1 MADELDKETQKL
13 TNFAKKYKESMSETS
28 DLATQM
34 LQTFKDINGIL
45 DKNTKNIDKSRSF
58 QKEILSDAKARGMI
72 EEQINS
78 NIMSAEKEL
87 MRMKLAQI
95 DNSHFLNKLGK
106 EYANVTEKITASEN
120 KLILS
125 KKELSKIDND
135 ILESE
140 KTKSAILAKQQDVI
154 EKIENRHRALQKV
167 EGSILANNKA
177 ILDNKNKQASV
188 STQLKMIEEEMDAA
202 QIKSTHEGMDL
213 TDEYN
218 SMMKKREYL
227 KNKLVGLDS
236 IENQYKKDGLNL
248 GYRKHAIDTEI
259 LNAQDEIIEGNKEL
273 LPIDRSLVENRE
285 KQRIA
290 TKGILDLEGE
300 LNGMMEEK
308 TKLEA
313 QMLNPDEAIAAKIK
327 ELELQI
333 AQNQEAAK
341 LAKQQAGF
349 LAYMEDTAA
358 SSGGLLG
365 NLGGMLN
372 KGKSI
377 TNAFKTIPGP
387 FIVLKLLLEAS
398 LDRFEKLDKAA
409 EDFRKQTG
417 FSINQMVQLRSDVES
432 VNRQFQDMGVGIEQ
446 AYTSAKALTD
456 VFGRTSLITKETLGN
471 VALLSANLGVAE
483 ADSANVLANFQG
495 LGKATQ
501 EAAMNVIKVGAGISE
516 KAGVPFKLV
525 MNDIANASEQTTA
538 MLGSNP
544 SKLMKS
550 AIAARALGTDM
561 NKIVASQRKLLD
573 YNTSINSELE
583 ASALLG
589 RSISFQKAR
598 QLAYDGDIAGA
609 AKATLDTVKKAG
621 DFEKMSVYQREKL
634 AEASGMELKDLSKM
648 MAVEK
653 QRDSIL
659 LGGDQAAIDK
669 LLAQEAELENLKNM
683 ASLDDANLVKQN
695 EKVLMQ
701 QKMQG
706 MMSNFANT
714 FQSLLVSLADIL
726 EPVVRVVA
734 MILLPAFKIVSA
746 LIRGMLK
753 PILNIGQAL
762 MGNADNTKKFAA
774 FAEKVSAV
782 MVTVYDWSEKI
793 GEVIGEIFLALNRVT
808 GIARLF
814 GSNFDAVASTAK
826 FISSLAKSITFNF
839 GFLKTI
845 FQSVAPIVEFI
856 AAGFSRVYNLF
867 KPLISM
873 ASNFFGVASKG
884 ASFVGPFVKVFG
896 MIAKFAGPIGLIINA
911 VQVVVDLVGQWMD
924 IWSSDDM
931 DIGEKILKS
940 FVAIP
945 KALYNVLVQ
954 PFIDMAAWLLNW
966 MWPGVGDSML
976 KGIKSVGDAIFG
988 VLKWPF
994 QKMFGW
1000 FKNDSGIAGQSPS
1013 EIGLMIVDGIK
1024 AIGSMLLDVITFPFR
1039 TAFNF
1044 ISGIFGGDGN
1054 LGTSIVDGIKSS
1066 FGAAFDFITSAF
1078 SFVVDSIKN
1087 AASEIF
1093 GFITSPFKKALDF
1106 VKNIPFIGKL
1116 FGGNDIAAESKP
1128 QIDSTTM
1135 ETAGVIE
1142 VKNLDALREVVQQLT
1157 DAVANLGK
1165 SDNTETL
1172 TAGTKIDTSA
1182 LEAKLDTLTNL
1193 LVGGAVRVYLDGSD
1207 VSAAMSAT
1215 GR

>member
-1 MADELDKETQKL
+1 M
-13 TNFAKKYKESMSETS
+13 
-28 DLATQM
+28 
-34 LQTFKDINGIL
+34 
-45 DKNTKNIDKSRSF
+45 
-58 QKEILSDAKARGMI
+58 
-72 EEQINS
+72 
-78 NIMSAEKEL
+78 
-87 MRMKLAQI
+87 
-95 DNSHFLNKLGK
+95 
-106 EYANVTEKITASEN
+106 
-120 KLILS
+120 
-125 KKELSKIDND
+125 
-135 ILESE
+135 
-140 KTKSAILAKQQDVI
+140 AKQQDVI

-308 TKLEA
+308 AKLEE

-333 AQNQEAAK
+333 KQNQEAAK

-358 SSGGLLG
+358 SSGGVLG
-365 NLGGMLN
+365 NIGGMLN
-372 KGKSI
+372 KGKDIANS
-377 TNAFKTIPGP
+377 FKKIPSP
-387 FIVLKLLLEAS
+387 FLLLKALLETG
-398 LDRFEKLDKAA
+398 LDLFVKLDKAA
-409 EDFRKQTG
+409 ENFRKETG
-417 FSINQMVQLRSDVES
+417 FSNTQMGALRKNAES
-432 VNRQFQDMGVGIEQ
+432 VNREFQKYGVGIEESYK
-446 AYTSAKALTD
+446 AAKALTD
-456 VFGRTSLITKETLGN
+456 VFGRTSLVTKEVLGN

-495 LGKATQ
+495 LGGATQ

-516 KAGVPFKLV
+516 KAGIPFKLV

-561 NKIVASQRKLLD
+561 NKIVSSQRKLLD
-573 YNTSINSELE
+573 YSSSINDELE

-621 DFEKMSVYQREKL
+621 DFEKMSVYQREAL
-634 AEASGMELKDLSKM
+634 AKASGMELKDLSKM
-648 MAVEK
+648 IAVDK
-653 QRDSIL
+653 QRDAIL
-659 LGGDQAAIDK
+659 LNGTDEQKKK
-669 LLAQEAELENLKNM
+669 LRAQEEELEKMKKM
-683 ASLDDANLVKQN
+683 ASLDDDDLVRQN

-706 MMSNFANT
+706 LVAQLANMWDSIKLAIGSVLEPIIRVVVGILVPAFRIIGSLVEGLISPFADMYDEISNMVGEGNEFKQFMEEVGFVLETYVLPT
-714 FQSLLVSLADIL
+714 FKFVGMLISTVIVGALKLVGGLIGSIFGTIVSLFDPAVDVGDALLSGLTAVKDSVL
-726 EPVVRVVA
+726 EAIVYP
-734 MILLPAFKIVSA
+734 FKKAWNWLMDTFMGKSPSELGLSIVK
-746 LIRGMLK
+746 G
-753 PILNIGQAL
+753 
-762 MGNADNTKKFAA
+762 
-774 FAEKVSAV
+774 
-782 MVTVYDWSEKI
+782 
-793 GEVIGEIFLALNRVT
+793 
-808 GIARLF
+808 
-814 GSNFDAVASTAK
+814 
-826 FISSLAKSITFNF
+826 ISSIGSMLIDALLWPFKKVLK
-839 GFLKTI
+839 FLSTI
-845 FQSVAPIVEFI
+845 FSGDGKLGTSIV
-856 AAGFSRVYNLF
+856 
-867 KPLISM
+867 
-873 ASNFFGVASKG
+873 
-884 ASFVGPFVKVFG
+884 
-896 MIAKFAGPIGLIINA
+896 
-911 VQVVVDLVGQWMD
+911 D
-924 IWSSDDM
+924 
-931 DIGEKILKS
+931 
-940 FVAIP
+940 
-945 KALYNVLVQ
+945 
-954 PFIDMAAWLLNW
+954 
-966 MWPGVGDSML
+966 
-976 KGIKSVGDAIFG
+976 GIKSVGGMLMDALI
-988 VLKWPF
+988 W
-994 QKMFGW
+994 
-1000 FKNDSGIAGQSPS
+1000 
-1013 EIGLMIVDGIK
+1013 
-1024 AIGSMLLDVITFPFR
+1024 PFR
-1039 TAFNF
+1039 TAFNFISGIFGGDGDLGDTIIDGVKSIAGFVFDVLTWPHRKLLDFVTGLFGGDGDIVGTMIDGIKTAAGFIFDVLTLPFRSIVNF

-1093 GFITSPFKKALDF
+1093 GFITSPFKKALEF

-1116 FGGNDIAAESKP
+1116 FGGNDVAAESKP

>member
-1 MADELDKETQKL
+1 MADDPITDASDSTKKLARHILDAEKSSKDFVE
-13 TNFAKKYKESMSETS
+13 N
-28 DLATQM
+28 
-34 LQTFKDINGIL
+34 FKDSL
-45 DKNTKNIDKSRSF
+45 DVAKLLTKTVENLFNEIEKNQLKLNKNN
-58 QKEILSDAKARGMI
+58 EILKKVNGAIQSNLAKQAAIEASITSHQQERNKLSGDLWLNEEKKLDLSKQLLAIESEMDDAQMRAI
-72 EEQINS
+72 HNEEDLSEEYSKMMQVREK
-78 NIMSAEKEL
+78 IMSDQKKNSIEGASL
-87 MRMKLAQI
+87 SRKLQVNERQLTEDI
-95 DNSHFLNKLGK
+95 GKRNKLG
-106 EYANVTEKITASEN
+106 EQYN
-120 KLILS
+120 KL
-125 KKELSKIDND
+125 
-135 ILESE
+135 
-140 KTKSAILAKQQDVI
+140 
-154 EKIENRHRALQKV
+154 V
-167 EGSILANNKA
+167 E
-177 ILDNKNKQASV
+177 
-188 STQLKMIEEEMDAA
+188 
-202 QIKSTHEGMDL
+202 
-213 TDEYN
+213 
-218 SMMKKREYL
+218 R
-227 KNKLVGLDS
+227 KNKLEDNNKGLES
-236 IENQYKKDGLNL
+236 
-248 GYRKHAIDTEI
+248 AIDALE
-259 LNAQDEIIEGNKEL
+259 QQVF
-273 LPIDRSLVENRE
+273 LV
-285 KQRIA
+285 KWIQ
-290 TKGILDLEGE
+290 
-300 LNGMMEEK
+300 
-308 TKLEA
+308 
-313 QMLNPDEAIAAKIK
+313 
-327 ELELQI
+327 
-333 AQNQEAAK
+333 
-341 LAKQQAGF
+341 
-349 LAYMEDTAA
+349 LAYER
-358 SSGGLLG
+358 
-365 NLGGMLN
+365 
-372 KGKSI
+372 
-377 TNAFKTIPGP
+377 F
-387 FIVLKLLLEAS
+387 VE
-398 LDRFEKLDKAA
+398 LDRAA
-409 EDFRKQTG
+409 ESFRKETG
-417 FSINQMVQLRSDVES
+417 FSNTQMVELRSNAES
-432 VNRQFQDMGVGIEQ
+432 VNRQFQDMGVSIEK
-446 AYTSAKALTD
+446 AYASAKALTD
-456 VFGRTSLITKETLGN
+456 VFGRTSLVTKETLGN

-495 LGKATQ
+495 LGGATQ

-516 KAGVPFKLV
+516 KAGIPFKLV

-538 MLGSNP
+538 MLGANP

-561 NKIVASQRKLLD
+561 NKIVSSQRKLLD
-573 YNTSINSELE
+573 YSSSINDELE
-583 ASALLG
+583 TSALLG
-589 RSISFQKAR
+589 RSISFQKSR
-598 QLAYDGDIAGA
+598 QLAYDGDIVGA
-609 AKATLDTVKKAG
+609 ARATLETVKRAG
-621 DFEKMSVYQREKL
+621 DFEKMSVYQREAL
-634 AEASGMELKDLSKM
+634 AKAAGMELKDLTKM
-648 MAVEK
+648 IAVEK
-653 QRDSIL
+653 QRDAIL
-659 LGGDQAAIDK
+659 LGGDQAAKDK

-683 ASLDDANLVKQN
+683 TSLDDANLVKQN

-762 MGNADNTKKFAA
+762 MGNAENTKKFAA

-826 FISSLAKSITFNF
+826 LISSLAGKIGTNF

-845 FQSVAPIVEFI
+845 FQSVVPIVEFI
-856 AAGFSRVYNLF
+856 ASGFSRVYNLF

-873 ASNFFGVASKG
+873 ASNFFGIASKG

-924 IWSSDDM
+924 IWSSEDM
-931 DIGEKILKS
+931 DLGDKLLQS
-940 FVAIP
+940 FLAIP
-945 KALYNVLVQ
+945 SALFNVLIS
-954 PFIDMAAWLLNW
+954 PFIDL
-966 MWPGVGDSML
+966 GVWIARKFGADIPDDMVE
-976 KGIKSVGDAIFG
+976 GIKSVGREITQWLLMPFVKAYEW
-988 VLKWPF
+988 LKKTF
-994 QKMFGW
+994 LG
-1000 FKNDSGIAGQSPS
+1000 NSPS

-1024 AIGSMLLDVITFPFR
+1024 AIGGMLLDVITFPFR
-1039 TAFNF
+1039 TAFNFISGIFGGDGDLGDTIIDGVKSIAGFVFDVLTWPHRKLLDFVSDLFGGDGDIVGTMIDGIKTAAGFIFDVLTLPFRSIVNF

-1078 SFVVDSIKN
+1078 SLVVDSIKN

-1165 SDNTETL
+1165 SDKTETL

-1182 LEAKLDTLTNL
+1182 LEDKLDKLTDL

>member
-1 MADELDKETQKL
+1 MADKDAKLTAKEIEEIMEARQKGEQDIVEKLSEQLDFSKQIANQYKNVQKSIKDAYSELDK
-13 TNFAKKYKESMSETS
+13 AKIAM
-28 DLATQM
+28 
-34 LQTFKDINGIL
+34 
-45 DKNTKNIDKSRSF
+45 R
-58 QKEILSDAKARGMI
+58 
-72 EEQINS
+72 EQQN
-78 NIMSAEKEL
+78 AL
-87 MRMKLAQI
+87 R
-95 DNSHFLNKLGK
+95 DN
-106 EYANVTEKITASEN
+106 
-120 KLILS
+120 
-125 KKELSKIDND
+125 
-135 ILESE
+135 
-140 KTKSAILAKQQDVI
+140 
-154 EKIENRHRALQKV
+154 KV
-167 EGSILANNKA
+167 ELQSIGEKMSKNNNLLKEREKYNKSIEATDKSILANKDA
-177 ILDNKNKQASV
+177 ILKSREKENTALGKIKG
-188 STQLKMIEEEMDAA
+188 IEEEIAEAQRAA
-202 QIKSTHEGMDL
+202 IHDGIV
-213 TDEYN
+213 DEE
-218 SMMKKREYL
+218 EYD
-227 KNKLVGLDS
+227 KLL
-236 IENQYKKDGLNL
+236 
-248 GYRKHAIDTEI
+248 RKHAMAQRQYNVAKEATLGLTATGTELEKGRLI
-259 LNAQDEIIEGNKEL
+259 L
-273 LPIDRSLVENRE
+273 
-285 KQRIA
+285 A
-290 TKGILDLEGE
+290 TDLEK
-300 LNGMMEEK
+300 LSEK
-308 TKLEA
+308 YTRAE
-313 QMLNPDEAIAAKIK
+313 K
-327 ELELQI
+327 ENLELQKRQGYLQAENVGRNEEI
-333 AQNQEAAK
+333 NILLKKSKAITEEISNLTTK
-341 LAKQQAGF
+341 LNFWKLIQM
-349 LAYMEDTAA
+349 AYE
-358 SSGGLLG
+358 
-365 NLGGMLN
+365 
-372 KGKSI
+372 
-377 TNAFKTIPGP
+377 
-387 FIVLKLLLEAS
+387 
-398 LDRFEKLDKAA
+398 RFVELDKAA
-409 EDFRKQTG
+409 ESFRKETG

-432 VNRQFQDMGVGIEQ
+432 VNRQFQDMGVGIKE

-483 ADSANVLANFQG
+483 TDSAKVLANFQG

-525 MNDIANASEQTTA
+525 MNDIADASEQTTA

-762 MGNADNTKKFAA
+762 MGNAENTKKFAA

-808 GIARLF
+808 GIAILF

-826 FISSLAKSITFNF
+826 LISSLAKSIASNF
-839 GFLKTI
+839 GFLEKI
-845 FQSVAPIVEFI
+845 FKSVVSFVELI
-856 AAGFSRVYNLF
+856 ASGFSGVYNLF

-931 DIGEKILKS
+931 DIGQKIVASL
-940 FVAIP
+940 VAIP

-954 PFIDMAAWLLNW
+954 PFIDIAAWLLNK
-966 MWPGVGDSML
+966 MWPGVGDGMVKGLNEIGHFLYEALLQPFVDVYEWL
-976 KGIKSVGDAIFG
+976 KKTFLG
-988 VLKWPF
+988 
-994 QKMFGW
+994 
-1000 FKNDSGIAGQSPS
+1000 NSPS

-1024 AIGSMLLDVITFPFR
+1024 SIGSMLIDALTWPFR
-1039 TAFNF
+1039 TAFNFISGIFGGDGDLGDTMIDGVKSIAGFVFDVLTWPHRKLLDFVTGLFGGGGDIVGTMIDGIKTAAGFIFDVLTFPFKSIVNF

-1078 SFVVDSIKN
+1078 SLVVDSIKN

-1165 SDNTETL
+1165 SDKTETL